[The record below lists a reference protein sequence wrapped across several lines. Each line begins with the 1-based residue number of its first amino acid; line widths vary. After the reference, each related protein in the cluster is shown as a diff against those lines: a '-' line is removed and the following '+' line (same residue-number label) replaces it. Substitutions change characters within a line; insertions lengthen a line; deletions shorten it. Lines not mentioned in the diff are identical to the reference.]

1 MALKTNY
8 LHFPFQRC
16 SGCSEVGPVEDAFDK
31 TKQGVLPLGLRAG
44 FRVYTH
50 VCVYIY
56 IRIYIYMQF
65 YLFVFNCLFNYL
77 SLFT

>member
-56 IRIYIYMQF
+56 TYIYICSF
-65 YLFVFNCLFNYL
+65 IYLFSIVYL
-77 SLFT
+77 TT

>member
-44 FRVYTH
+44 FRVYT
-50 VCVYIY
+50 CMCIYIYVYIY
-56 IRIYIYMQF
+56 AVLSICFQ
-65 YLFVFNCLFNYL
+65 LFI
-77 SLFT
+77 